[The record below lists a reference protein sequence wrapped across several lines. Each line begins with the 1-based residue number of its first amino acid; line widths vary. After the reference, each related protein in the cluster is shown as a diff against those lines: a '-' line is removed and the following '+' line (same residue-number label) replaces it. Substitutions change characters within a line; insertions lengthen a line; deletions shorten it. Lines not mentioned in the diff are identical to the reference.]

1 MKQFWAIYK
10 FEFKNYVK
18 NKGFLIVTILLV
30 AAAAVVLS
38 LPRLGEMIGSPD
50 SQAEQQAAGTEEKSE
65 VLLSAASL
73 EEAEKAAA
81 YFNQAFT
88 DTRFTPVDED
98 EASLKKEIE
107 AGAYSD
113 AVMLTGDLSYTRIT
127 ANVSMYDTLDSRLES
142 AMLNYYRQTAMEEL
156 GVSEA
161 DANKILTTQVEC
173 SLVQTGDGKNQMENF
188 FYTYILIFALY
199 MAILL
204 YGQFVATSVATEKS
218 TRAMELLITSTKP
231 KNLMFGKVFGA
242 GSAGLA
248 QFVLIFGTC
257 YLFYNLNASYFQDD
271 WIVQSIF
278 NMPLSILMY
287 AILFL
292 VLGFFLYAFLY
303 GALASL
309 VSRMEELSSA
319 VMPVTFLFI
328 IAFLVVVYSMNS
340 GNVDSVLM
348 KACSFIPFTSP
359 MSMFVRIAMGQVAGW
374 EIALSVL
381 ILVVSTIAI
390 GFLAAGIYRMGV
402 LIYGKAPTPV
412 EMIKMLKNNR
422 KRA

>member
-1 MKQFWAIYK
+1 M
-10 FEFKNYVK
+10 
-18 NKGFLIVTILLV
+18 
-30 AAAAVVLS
+30 
-38 LPRLGEMIGSPD
+38 
-50 SQAEQQAAGTEEKSE
+50 
-65 VLLSAASL
+65 
-73 EEAEKAAA
+73 
-81 YFNQAFT
+81 
-88 DTRFTPVDED
+88 
-98 EASLKKEIE
+98 
-107 AGAYSD
+107 
-113 AVMLTGDLSYTRIT
+113 
-127 ANVSMYDTLDSRLES
+127 
-142 AMLNYYRQTAMEEL
+142 
-156 GVSEA
+156 
-161 DANKILTTQVEC
+161 
-173 SLVQTGDGKNQMENF
+173 
-188 FYTYILIFALY
+188 
-199 MAILL
+199 
-204 YGQFVATSVATEKS
+204 
-218 TRAMELLITSTKP
+218 
-231 KNLMFGKVFGA
+231 
-242 GSAGLA
+242 
-248 QFVLIFGTC
+248 LIFGTC

>member
-38 LPRLGEMIGSPD
+38 LPRLGEMIGSSD

-65 VLLSAASL
+65 ILLSAASL

-142 AMLNYYRQTAMEEL
+142 AILNYYRQTAMEEL

-161 DANKILTTQVEC
+161 DANKILTTQVEFC
-173 SLVQTGDGKNQMENF
+173 
-188 FYTYILIFALY
+188 
-199 MAILL
+199 LL
-204 YGQFVATSVATEKS
+204 YTSSRLPNEK
-218 TRAMELLITSTKP
+218 TS
-231 KNLMFGKVFGA
+231 A
-242 GSAGLA
+242 CSR
-248 QFVLIFGTC
+248 
-257 YLFYNLNASYFQDD
+257 
-271 WIVQSIF
+271 WIQTSK
-278 NMPLSILMY
+278 
-287 AILFL
+287 
-292 VLGFFLYAFLY
+292 
-303 GALASL
+303 
-309 VSRMEELSSA
+309 LSSICFF
-319 VMPVTFLFI
+319 ML
-328 IAFLVVVYSMNS
+328 SS
-340 GNVDSVLM
+340 
-348 KACSFIPFTSP
+348 SF
-359 MSMFVRIAMGQVAGW
+359 W
-374 EIALSVL
+374 EKI
-381 ILVVSTIAI
+381 
-390 GFLAAGIYRMGV
+390 
-402 LIYGKAPTPV
+402 
-412 EMIKMLKNNR
+412 E
-422 KRA
+422 